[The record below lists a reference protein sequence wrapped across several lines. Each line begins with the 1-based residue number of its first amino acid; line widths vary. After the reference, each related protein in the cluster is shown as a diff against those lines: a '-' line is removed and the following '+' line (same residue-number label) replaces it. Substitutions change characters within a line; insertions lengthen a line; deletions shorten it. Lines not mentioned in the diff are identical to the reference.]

1 MGKEGREVWERKGER
16 LGIGRERGLGKEGRE
31 AWKEK
36 GERLEKGRQKDLEKE
51 DRERQEESE
60 KRCKFKWGDGL
71 VVNCCQQ
78 NMLREKNMLL
88 RKNWLVQIGIHVNI

>member
-1 MGKEGREVWERKGER
+1 MGKEGRV
-16 LGIGRERGLGKEGRE
+16 
-31 AWKEK
+31 AWKRQTEI
-36 GERLEKGRQKDLEKE
+36 LEKRT
-51 DRERQEESE
+51 QEESE
-60 KRCKFKWGDGL
+60 KRCKLEEENGL